1 MLEYDFID
9 RSVLENDIE
18 NSLEKL
24 LKYGFTDEKNH
35 SLCHGIFG
43 NIDVLL
49 NVGDITNNIK
59 LIERAKIEAINALEY
74 MKNNKIKL
82 GISSSD
88 LMSFMLGLSGIAYAL
103 LRLNNLSVPSL
114 LLLDI

>member
-1 MLEYDFID
+1 
-9 RSVLENDIE
+9 
-18 NSLEKL
+18 
-24 LKYGFTDEKNH
+24 
-35 SLCHGIFG
+35 
-43 NIDVLL
+43 
-49 NVGDITNNIK
+49 
-59 LIERAKIEAINALEY
+59 